1 VSVWDKV
8 YVHIST
14 ILRITTG
21 KYSARFHLPSSS
33 SLIIPSFPPDFTYS
47 TLSIDLYSQLIC
59 FLDFGI
65 GNSGRHRT
73 RVYSVVWIC
82 DYSRTIL
89 ECAYQRNAYC
99 PFALRADRY
108 YTLGTIGS

>member
-1 VSVWDKV
+1 VRVWDKV

-14 ILRITTG
+14 ILPITTS

-33 SLIIPSFPPDFTYS
+33 SLFIRSFPPDFTYS

-59 FLDFGI
+59 FLDSGI

-73 RVYSVVWIC
+73 GVYSVVWIC
-82 DYSRTIL
+82 EYSRTIL

-99 PFALRADRY
+99 AFALRADRY